1 MKPFIFTKD
10 FFTKFGIDRKIAKI
24 KATEQP
30 SYERDKKCLD
40 INYNNKAQTYGCY
53 DSVKEYE
60 LKVLELKKKYGNID
74 DCIYECEK
82 EILIY
87 NQKDLTELNL
97 KLLDIKKKHNEIS
110 ELDYQKEKNTILKK
124 PWAVFKMTYDEHTD
138 SENAGIEVVYNEF
151 FIDRLKKMGYSG
163 LSEDDVVEAWLSQV
177 FASNINVGDIVRPY
191 GE

>member
-60 LKVLELKKKYGNID
+60 LEVLELQKRSGNID
-74 DCIYECEK
+74 VCIYECEK
-82 EILIY
+82 EILTKRFDRIEFKTVRY
-87 NQKDLTELNL
+87 
-97 KLLDIKKKHNEIS
+97 
-110 ELDYQKEKNTILKK
+110 KEKT
-124 PWAVFKMTYDEHTD
+124 
-138 SENAGIEVVYNEF
+138 
-151 FIDRLKKMGYSG
+151 
-163 LSEDDVVEAWLSQV
+163 
-177 FASNINVGDIVRPY
+177 
-191 GE
+191 

>member
-24 KATEQP
+24 KTTEQP

-40 INYNNKAQTYGCY
+40 IKYNNKEKTYGCY
-53 DSVKEYE
+53 DSKEYE

-124 PWAVFKMTYDEHTD
+124 PWAVFKMTYDEHID

-151 FIDRLKKMGYSG
+151 FIDRLQKMGYSG

>member
-40 INYNNKAQTYGCY
+40 INYNTYGSY
-53 DSVKEYE
+53 DSKEYE
-60 LKVLELKKKYGNID
+60 LKVLELRKKYGNID
-74 DCIYECEK
+74 DYNYECEK
-82 EILIY
+82 EILMY

-151 FIDRLKKMGYSG
+151 FIDRLKKMGYTG
-163 LSEDDVVEAWLSQV
+163 LSEDDVVEAWLNQV
-177 FASNINVGDIVRPY
+177 FASNINVGDIIRPY

>member
-40 INYNNKAQTYGCY
+40 IKYNNKAQTYGCY
-53 DSVKEYE
+53 DSVKEYDLE
-60 LKVLELKKKYGNID
+60 VLELMKKYGNID
-74 DCIYECEK
+74 DYNYECEK
-82 EILIY
+82 ERLLY
-87 NQKDLTELNL
+87 NQKDETELNL
-97 KLLDIKKKHNEIS
+97 KLLDIKKKHDKIS

-138 SENAGIEVVYNEF
+138 PENAGIEVVYNEF
-151 FIDRLKKMGYSG
+151 F
-163 LSEDDVVEAWLSQV
+163 ATCQ
-177 FASNINVGDIVRPY
+177 
-191 GE
+191 